1 MITLN
6 LIYLGKFVNTHG
18 LKGEIRI
25 ISDFEY
31 KEDVFKIGSKLYIDN
46 KEFIISSYR
55 KHKNYDMVTFEG
67 INSIEQIEKYKNF
80 SIYINREDYNFSLIY
95 NDLIGMKVYAN
106 DTYYGHVEEVL
117 KNKLYPIIKIKN
129 KKEYMIPYIDEFIK
143 NIDTKNKKI
152 TINYIKG
159 LCDED

>member
-1 MITLN
+1 MD

-31 KEDVFKIGSKLYIDN
+31 KDDVFKIGSKLYIDN
-46 KEFIISSYR
+46 KAFVICSHR

-80 SIYINREDYNFSLIY
+80 NVYINRDDYKFDMIY
-95 NDLIGMKVYAN
+95 TDLVGMKVYTN
-106 DTYYGHVEEVL
+106 ESYCGCVVDIVKT
-117 KNKLYPIIKIKN
+117 NLYPILKIKN
-129 KKEYMIPYIDEFIK
+129 QKEYMIPYISEFVK
-143 NIDTKNKKI
+143 NVDVKNKII
-152 TINYIKG
+152 TINYMKG

>member
-1 MITLN
+1 MVN

-67 INSIEQIEKYKNF
+67 INSTEQIEKYKNF
-80 SIYINREDYNFSLIY
+80 NIYINREDYNFNFIY
-95 NDLIGMKVYAN
+95 KDLIGMKVYS
-106 DTYYGHVEEVL
+106 DGTCFGYVTEVL
-117 KNKLYPIIKIKN
+117 KNKLYPIVRIKN
-129 KKEYMIPYIDEFIK
+129 NKEYMIPYITEFVKNVDIK
-143 NIDTKNKKI
+143 NKVI
-152 TINYIKG
+152 TIN
-159 LCDED
+159 

>member
-1 MITLN
+1 MLN

-80 SIYINREDYNFSLIY
+80 NIYINREDYNFNFIY
-95 NDLIGMKVYAN
+95 KDLIGMKVYS
-106 DTYYGHVEEVL
+106 DGTCFGYVTEVL
-117 KNKLYPIIKIKN
+117 KNKLYPIMRIKN
-129 KKEYMIPYIDEFIK
+129 NKEYMIPYITEFVKNVDIK
-143 NIDTKNKKI
+143 NKVI

>member
-80 SIYINREDYNFSLIY
+80 NIYINRGDYNFNFIY
-95 NDLIGMKVYAN
+95 KDLIGMKVYS
-106 DTYYGHVEEVL
+106 DGTCFGYVTEVL
-117 KNKLYPIIKIKN
+117 KNKLYPIMRIKN
-129 KKEYMIPYIDEFIK
+129 NKEYMIPYITEFVKNVDIK
-143 NIDTKNKKI
+143 NKVI

>member
-1 MITLN
+1 MLN

-80 SIYINREDYNFSLIY
+80 NIYINREDYNFNFIY
-95 NDLIGMKVYAN
+95 KDLIGMKVYS
-106 DTYYGHVEEVL
+106 DGTCFGYVTEVL

-129 KKEYMIPYIDEFIK
+129 EREYMIPYITEFVKNVDIK
-143 NIDTKNKKI
+143 NKVI

>member
-1 MITLN
+1 MLN

-31 KEDVFKIGSKLYIDN
+31 KEDIFKIGSKLYIDN

-80 SIYINREDYNFSLIY
+80 NIYINREDYNFNFIY
-95 NDLIGMKVYAN
+95 KDLIGMKVYS
-106 DTYYGHVEEVL
+106 DGTCFGYVTEVL

-129 KKEYMIPYIDEFIK
+129 EREYMIPYITEFVKNVDIK
-143 NIDTKNKKI
+143 NKVI

>member
-1 MITLN
+1 MLN

-80 SIYINREDYNFSLIY
+80 NIYINREDYNFNFIY
-95 NDLIGMKVYAN
+95 KDLIGMKVYS
-106 DTYYGHVEEVL
+106 DGTYFGYVTEVL
-117 KNKLYPIIKIKN
+117 KNKLYPIMRIKN
-129 KKEYMIPYIDEFIK
+129 NKEYMIPYITEFVKNVDIK
-143 NIDTKNKKI
+143 NKVI
-152 TINYIKG
+152 TINYIKR